1 MTIKLTRCI
10 LYKHGRNENINKIVV
25 LTKKSHMSFIKYN
38 FSPDYSRLP
47 PGLLLPIETLL
58 AIRMNLDMNMQT
70 SYCLTGGGGG
80 ITPQGEGGGFSRLYS
95 TGCLCPTPPDENIY
109 YALHILQLY
118 VKVYQIHLKIMNA
131 AVYLKM
137 FLENSPV
144 LRAGP
149 DTW

>member
-10 LYKHGRNENINKIVV
+10 LYKHGRNENINKIIV

-80 ITPQGEGGGFSRLYS
+80 ITPQGGG
-95 TGCLCPTPPDENIY
+95 
-109 YALHILQLY
+109 
-118 VKVYQIHLKIMNA
+118 A
-131 AVYLKM
+131 AVSVGCTQQVVFVRRRLMKTFDMHYTFYNYM
-137 FLENSPV
+137 
-144 LRAGP
+144 
-149 DTW
+149 